1 MARILVGIMGDAGG
15 HISQALAVANEMP
28 NHEFLFIGG
37 GRVLDLR
44 RMGYAVEE
52 VPVPSTYYVNNR
64 VDVAGTVRN
73 AVNVLFHRKRT
84 VERVVQIV
92 KNFDPALILTA
103 YEYFAPL
110 AARKLGIPSVSI
122 DNHHFLNKCVYQ
134 VPKGQTLGRLMYAA
148 PLRWMFSKADHY
160 FVSAFYNLP
169 PVDPR
174 ETQVFP
180 PVLRRAVLEVEPADG
195 DHVLVYQTSP
205 TFQRLVAALEQMPHK
220 IIVYGLG
227 ARLPSKNIEYKP
239 PSTTGFLNDLATCRY
254 LITNGGHNAISEAL
268 YFGKPVFSFPIHFA
282 YEQFFNA
289 FMVESLGY
297 GSYSLVTNPDAA
309 VFRGFETRLQE
320 FRACIAQGEFYG
332 NVKLAARL
340 EELQNSAAA
349 FSPGRVSES
358 VGRSDRAIRS

>member
-28 NHEFLFIGG
+28 HHEFLFIGG

-73 AVNVLFHRKRT
+73 AVKVLFDRRRT
-84 VERVVQIV
+84 VERIVQIA
-92 KNFDPALILTA
+92 KHFDPALVLTA

-134 VPKGQTLGRLMYAA
+134 VPKGQTVGRWMYAA
-148 PLRWMFSKADHY
+148 PLRWMFSNADY
-160 FVSAFYNLP
+160 FFVSAFYKLP
-169 PVDPR
+169 PIDPR
-174 ETQVFP
+174 ETEIFP
-180 PVLRRAVLEVEPADG
+180 PVLRRAVLEVVPADG

-205 TFQRLVAALEQMPHK
+205 TFQRLVAALEQMPRK

-227 ARLPSKNIEYKP
+227 ARPSSKNMRAQ
-239 PSTTGFLNDLATCRY
+239 TAVNDRVPERPGHMPVSDNQWRTQCHFRSPLLRQAGI
-254 LITNGGHNAISEAL
+254 LISHSLCIRTIFQCLHGRITWIRKL
-268 YFGKPVFSFPIHFA
+268 FPCH
-282 YEQFFNA
+282 
-289 FMVESLGY
+289 
-297 GSYSLVTNPDAA
+297 
-309 VFRGFETRLQE
+309 
-320 FRACIAQGEFYG
+320 
-332 NVKLAARL
+332 
-340 EELQNSAAA
+340 
-349 FSPGRVSES
+349 
-358 VGRSDRAIRS
+358 

>member
-28 NHEFLFIGG
+28 HHEFLFIGG

-44 RMGYAVEE
+44 RTGYSVEE

-64 VDVAGTVRN
+64 VDVSGTVRN
-73 AVNVLFHRKRT
+73 ALKVLFDRKRT

-92 KNFDPALILTA
+92 KDFDPALILTA

-110 AARKLGIPSVSI
+110 AARKLGIPCVSI
-122 DNHHFLNKCVYQ
+122 DNHHFLNKCVCE
-134 VPKGQTLGRLMYAA
+134 VPKEQTVGRLMYAL
-148 PLRWMFSKADHY
+148 PLRWMFSNADYY
-160 FVSAFYNLP
+160 FISAFYKLP
-169 PVDPR
+169 PTNPA
-174 ETQVFP
+174 ETEVFP
-180 PVLRRAVLEVEPADG
+180 PVLRRAVLEVERANE

-205 TFQRLVAALEQMPHK
+205 TFLRLVTALKQMPHK

-227 ARLPSKNIEYKP
+227 ERPASKNIEYKA
-239 PSTTGFLNDLATCRY
+239 PSTSGFLNDLATCRY
-254 LITNGGHNAISEAL
+254 LITNGGHNAIAEAL

-289 FMVESLGY
+289 FMVASLGY
-297 GSYSLVTNPDAA
+297 GNYSLVANPDAA
-309 VFRGFETRLQE
+309 VFKEFEARLDE
-320 FRACIAQGEFYG
+320 FRTRIAHGEFYG

-340 EELQNSAAA
+340 EELI
-349 FSPGRVSES
+349 GRRK
-358 VGRSDRAIRS
+358 G